1 MSNLSRAE
9 LRRYDQACNK
19 LGSLLGKASTLIP
32 KTANAQSATRT
43 SLVRK
48 ITDDSVERF
57 VGANFK
63 NRRATSADD
72 AMEQAFE
79 TLYQRQ
85 AHARREFI
93 TVGRGKVKVLEANI
107 PNLVRQLK
115 EFGRADR
122 LGKTAKKIL
131 SSVDDIRAVK
141 MTGLK
146 SDVRFAKKVD
156 KVLQMMLVTY
166 NPGGGYNRISDI
178 EASGASRTNKKA
190 MVAAFKF
197 LAYGL
202 GAVDRQHPNWSSAQI
217 CVDQRARAHVLMLK
231 LQDPNSDA
239 MKAIMKVRT

>member
-1 MSNLSRAE
+1 MSTLTRAE

-19 LGSLLGKASTLIP
+19 LGQLLGKASTLVP
-32 KTANAQSATRT
+32 KTADAQSATRT
-43 SLVRK
+43 GLVRK

-57 VGANFK
+57 VAANFK

-72 AMEQAFE
+72 ALEQAFN

-85 AHARREFI
+85 AHAKREFI
-93 TVGRGKVKVLEANI
+93 QVGSRKVKVLEANI
-107 PNLVRQLK
+107 PSLVRKLK

-122 LGKTAKKIL
+122 LGATAKKINK
-131 SSVDDIRAVK
+131 SIDDIRAVK

-166 NPGGGYNRISDI
+166 NPGGGYNRIRDI
-178 EASGASRTNKKA
+178 EASGASRTNKNA
-190 MVAAFKF
+190 MIAAFKF

-202 GAVDRQHPNWSSAQI
+202 GAVDRQHPNWNTAQI
-217 CVDQRARAHVLMLK
+217 CVDQRSKAHALMMK
-231 LQDPNSDA
+231 LQDPGSDA
-239 MKAIMKVRT
+239 MKAIMKVRA